1 MTTTKGKGDDKGP
14 VEVEELVTRSELFI
28 EQNSKKIIFGIIAVA
43 VLVAAILGYKYGY
56 ATPQQKKAEAAM
68 FRAELYF
75 DRDSFALALNGD
87 GLNVEGFNAIIDQYG
102 STDAGNLAKAYAG
115 ICYFKLGDNESA
127 LDMLKSFS
135 ASDKMLSPTIVGLI
149 VAVYWLLMFVGRSIG
164 GAIGDKIS
172 SKTMLSIVS
181 TASVVLIALGM
192 FAPTDVMVQVPGIDW
207 ANLSM
212 IWAEVPVGIF
222 AFLLVG
228 LCTSVMWGSIFNLAV
243 EGLGKYTSIAS
254 GAFMTM
260 VFGCAVMVALQA
272 WVADV
277 TGSFLTSYFVVLFC
291 AAYLLFYALVGSK
304 NVNKDIP
311 VE

>member
-149 VAVYWLLMFVGRSIG
+149 GDCYVNMGNTEEGISYFEKAASQADNDIISPVYLKKAGVAYESLKQY
-164 GAIGDKIS
+164 DKAVKAYITI
-172 SKTMLSIVS
+172 KEKYF
-181 TASVVLIALGM
+181 ASVEASDIDKYIAR
-192 FAPTDVMVQVPGIDW
+192 ASA
-207 ANLSM
+207 AN
-212 IWAEVPVGIF
+212 
-222 AFLLVG
+222 
-228 LCTSVMWGSIFNLAV
+228 
-243 EGLGKYTSIAS
+243 K
-254 GAFMTM
+254 
-260 VFGCAVMVALQA
+260 
-272 WVADV
+272 
-277 TGSFLTSYFVVLFC
+277 
-291 AAYLLFYALVGSK
+291 
-304 NVNKDIP
+304 
-311 VE
+311 

>member
-87 GLNVEGFNAIIDQYG
+87 GLNVEGFKSIIDQYR

-135 ASDKMLSPTIVGLI
+135 GGDEMLSPTIVGLI
-149 VAVYWLLMFVGRSIG
+149 GDCYVNMGNTEEGISYFEKAASQADNDVISPVYLKKAGVAYESLKQY
-164 GAIGDKIS
+164 DKAVKAYTTI
-172 SKTMLSIVS
+172 KEKYF
-181 TASVVLIALGM
+181 ASVEASDIDKYIAR
-192 FAPTDVMVQVPGIDW
+192 ASA
-207 ANLSM
+207 AN
-212 IWAEVPVGIF
+212 
-222 AFLLVG
+222 
-228 LCTSVMWGSIFNLAV
+228 
-243 EGLGKYTSIAS
+243 K
-254 GAFMTM
+254 
-260 VFGCAVMVALQA
+260 
-272 WVADV
+272 
-277 TGSFLTSYFVVLFC
+277 
-291 AAYLLFYALVGSK
+291 
-304 NVNKDIP
+304 
-311 VE
+311 

>member
-14 VEVEELVTRSELFI
+14 VEVEELVTGSELFI

-149 VAVYWLLMFVGRSIG
+149 GDCYVNMGNTEEGISYFEKAASQADNDIISPVYLKKAGVAYESLKQY
-164 GAIGDKIS
+164 DKAVKAYTTI
-172 SKTMLSIVS
+172 KEKYF
-181 TASVVLIALGM
+181 ASVEASDIDKYIAR
-192 FAPTDVMVQVPGIDW
+192 ASA
-207 ANLSM
+207 AN
-212 IWAEVPVGIF
+212 
-222 AFLLVG
+222 
-228 LCTSVMWGSIFNLAV
+228 
-243 EGLGKYTSIAS
+243 K
-254 GAFMTM
+254 
-260 VFGCAVMVALQA
+260 
-272 WVADV
+272 
-277 TGSFLTSYFVVLFC
+277 
-291 AAYLLFYALVGSK
+291 
-304 NVNKDIP
+304 
-311 VE
+311 